1 MEGLWGLMNTWKA
14 AFPHVMRKGH
24 GMHQAPLFFRAAF
37 ADKLYSH
44 CWMASNGPASSNI
57 NTFWLDWLL
66 DSLASK
72 IPVSGIKS

>member
-1 MEGLWGLMNTWKA
+1 MGSDEHMESCIPPCDEERPWYASSNS
-14 AFPHVMRKGH
+14 
-24 GMHQAPLFFRAAF
+24 FFRAAF